1 MRGGGI
7 GGIKGGGIGRV
18 KSRGTV
24 ALLVGILTTFE
35 PLFWL
40 ICGIFEVADGDFTI
54 GVRTG
59 ALTVEPGLSRMFT
72 LSVPVCPK
80 LSVTVS

>member
-1 MRGGGI
+1 M
-7 GGIKGGGIGRV
+7 KG
-18 KSRGTV
+18 RGTV

-40 ICGIFEVADGDFTI
+40 IGGIFAVADGDFTI

-59 ALTVEPGLSRMFT
+59 ASTVEPGLSRMFT